1 MKDELVARL
10 AREAPALSA
19 SVIAAMYEHPFW
31 LERFGERG
39 RKFASEDGQ
48 QHVAYLVQA
57 LVAHDPAVLT
67 RYARW
72 LRSVLTTRGM
82 CSRHLEENF
91 ERLARA
97 IGATVD
103 DAAVATEYLRE
114 ACLALSY
121 EANPARELQ
130 DAMPRLADAAAAEL
144 ERAHPGAISVW
155 GTHGEVAHRDDMLHY
170 LSYLS
175 DAAEIRKPE
184 GFLDYVAFVYSNAV
198 ERGRHAELVVAALG
212 ALSTL
217 VAHDRVLS
225 VAAKAFCART
235 FEGAA
240 QRIAARAVTRPVET
254 RSTP

>member
-1 MKDELVARL
+1 MNAELVARL
-10 AREAPALSA
+10 EREAPALSA

-39 RKFASEDGQ
+39 RKFAAEDGQ
-48 QHVAYLVQA
+48 RHVAYLVQA
-57 LVAHDPAVLT
+57 VVAQDPGVLV

-97 IGATVD
+97 IGATIE

-114 ACLALSY
+114 ACLALRY
-121 EANPARELQ
+121 DANPARELE
-130 DAMPRLADAAAAEL
+130 DATPRLADAAAAEL

-155 GTHGEVAHRDDMLHY
+155 GTRGEVAHRDDLVHY

-175 DAAEIRKPE
+175 DGAEIRRAD
-184 GFLDYVAFVYSNAV
+184 GFLNYVAFVYTNAV
-198 ERGRHAELVVAALG
+198 ERGRHAELVIAALG
-212 ALSTL
+212 VLATL
-217 VAHDRVLS
+217 VAHDRALS
-225 VAAKAFCART
+225 VAAKAFCARA
-235 FEGAA
+235 FEEAA
-240 QRIAARAVTRPVET
+240 QRVALRAVTRPAET